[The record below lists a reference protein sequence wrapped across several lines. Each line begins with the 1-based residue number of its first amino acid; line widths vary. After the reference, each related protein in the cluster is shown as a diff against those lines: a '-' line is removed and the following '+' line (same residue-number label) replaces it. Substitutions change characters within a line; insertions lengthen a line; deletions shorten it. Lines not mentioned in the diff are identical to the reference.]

1 MAHSD
6 LNSLPILHGTVTLP
20 RQGVWHAELVLE
32 AAAPPTGTAV
42 LRVGAALRLRGVV
55 ERSGIFAGQ
64 VRARV
69 VGGAGGLGTELPP
82 RWYEGAPRELPL
94 RDLVEEAGERLSS
107 SCDPGLLGEVLTP
120 GWTRLRG
127 TAAAALARLLEGTG
141 ASWRLLPDGSLWAGP
156 ETWPTAQGMA
166 DLVVLEE
173 DRARGRLVLATEA
186 PQLLPG
192 QTLRGDRISDVEITI
207 EPEQLRVEALLERA
221 TPGVGDRFKG
231 ALLALVEG
239 LVRRRTDYLGKYP
252 GIVVALVAGGRVEI
266 RMDDRQ
272 RWPDPTVVELRQ
284 GAGEEV
290 TVELGCRVQLEFEGG
305 DPRKPICRPWDQGG
319 LKEKRTTATDKVSFN
334 AAQTVFND
342 GTREVALKGDM
353 VTSGGLTTLV
363 QFVPVGTL
371 PGSAP
376 PAPMQLNVPYQ
387 VYWMAVDALGGPPIP
402 LPFLPGQIISG
413 DPKVKGGG

>member
-32 AAAPPTGTAV
+32 AATPPTGTAV
-42 LRVGAALRLRGVV
+42 LRVGASLSLRGTVV
-55 ERSGIFAGQ
+55 GSGIFAGQ

-94 RDLVEEAGERLSS
+94 RDLAEEAGERLSS
-107 SCDPGLLGEVLTP
+107 SCDPALLGEVLTP

-192 QTLRGDRISDVEITI
+192 QTLRGDRVSDVEITI

-221 TPGVGDRFKG
+221 TPGVGDRLKG

-239 LVRRRTDYLGKYP
+239 LVQRRTDYLGPRY
-252 GIVVALVAGGRVEI
+252 GTVVRTDAGGRVEV
-266 RMDDRQ
+266 RLDDDTR
-272 RWPDPTVVELRQ
+272 PPLTAVELRGGLPGQ
-284 GAGEEV
+284 
-290 TVELGCRVQLEFEGG
+290 ELKVADGCRVLIEFEGG
-305 DPRKPICRPWDQGG
+305 DPRRPIARPWDQAG
-319 LKEKRTTATDKVSFN
+319 LKEARTSASDKITFN
-334 AAQTVFND
+334 TPLVELKEGGVPAAAQGGIVGSGGPLVAIQLVPIPGLSPPGPVVPGAPYGVLWVRLD
-342 GTREVALKGDM
+342 GT
-353 VTSGGLTTLV
+353 
-363 QFVPVGTL
+363 
-371 PGSAP
+371 AP
-376 PAPMQLNVPYQ
+376 PSPTLYGTILVGKSNV
-387 VYWMAVDALGGPPIP
+387 
-402 LPFLPGQIISG
+402 
-413 DPKVKGGG
+413 KV

>member
-1 MAHSD
+1 MAHSL
-6 LNSLPILHGTVTLP
+6 LNSSPILHGVVTLP
-20 RQGVWHAELVLE
+20 RQGVWHADLVLE
-32 AAAPPTGTAV
+32 AATAPTGPVV
-42 LRVGAALRLRGVV
+42 LQVGASLRLRGVV

-69 VGGAGGLGTELPP
+69 VGGAGLLGTELAP

-107 SCDPGLLGEVLTP
+107 TCDPGLLGEVLTP

-156 ETWPTAQGMA
+156 ETWPVAQGMA

-192 QTLRGDRISDVEITI
+192 QTLRGDRVSDVEITI

-239 LVRRRTDYLGKYP
+239 LVRRRTDFLGKYP
-252 GIVVALVAGGRVEI
+252 GVVVALVAGGRVEV
-266 RMDDRQ
+266 RMDDRE

-319 LKEKRTTATDKVSFN
+319 LKEKRTSAATKVSFN
-334 AAQTVFND
+334 TPLVELKEGGVPAAAQGGLV
-342 GTREVALKGDM
+342 G
-353 VTSGGLTTLV
+353 SGGPMVGLMLV
-363 QFVPVGTL
+363 PIPNVSPPGPVVPGALYGVLWVRLDGM
-371 PGSAP
+371 AP
-376 PAPMQLNVPYQ
+376 PSPTLYGTILV
-387 VYWMAVDALGGPPIP
+387 
-402 LPFLPGQIISG
+402 GQSG
-413 DPKVKGGG
+413 VKV